1 MLQEELQTP
10 PRAPLMPTS
19 QLGLLVPARYQGL
32 LLDQNL
38 PQLLDLL
45 GEPLDQREVRR
56 VGQLPLKILQVT
68 QTKTARPKRSDG
80 FDQNTRPE

>member
-1 MLQEELQTP
+1 
-10 PRAPLMPTS
+10 MPTS
-19 QLGLLVPARYQGL
+19 ELGLLVPARYQVTGCEGI

-45 GEPLDQREVRR
+45 GEPLYQREVHR
-56 VGQLPLKILQVT
+56 VNQLPLKILQVA

-80 FDQNTRPE
+80 FDQNRTRDPSDPN